1 MKNPL
6 AIILIILGIGLGIY
20 GIMQFGDSGKSVD
33 IAGIEL
39 GVKDKGAQTQSYLFI
54 GLGVLSIIGGVVMSK
69 KN

>member
-1 MKNPL
+1 MKNPF
-6 AIILIILGIGLGIY
+6 AIILIIVGIALGIY
-20 GIMQFGDSGKSVD
+20 GITLFGDSGKSVD

-39 GVKDKGAQTQSYLFI
+39 GVKDKGAQNQSYLFI